1 MVLNSISTITYRGS
15 RPKFYFPSIRNPYSY
30 NIIVIYYKFYLLAFT
45 VHIKR
50 EKGYLMSN
58 NDYNNVELIIANA
71 IKLPGVKVNRKEFL
85 IKTFGDKL
93 SSHEIPILIEKG
105 PLEVG
110 FSPDKIDRMAKSL
123 ISKRTLQSSGASFAS
138 GLPGGVA
145 MAATIPADTLQFF
158 GVALR
163 LSQELA
169 YMFGYKDFWEDEELD
184 LERVRNEFIL
194 FLGVMFGVG
203 GAAATLKVFSSK
215 MAQQA
220 LKKIPQQALT
230 KTFFYPI
237 IIKIAAI
244 IGVKMT
250 KDTFAK
256 GVSKVIP
263 VLGGVVSGGITFST
277 MTKMGNR
284 LRTTMFESLNDTKQE
299 FEKNF
304 KNMKSDMSDII
315 DIEFEEVVES

>member
-1 MVLNSISTITYRGS
+1 MANNGEST
-15 RPKFYFPSIRNPYSY
+15 
-30 NIIVIYYKFYLLAFT
+30 
-45 VHIKR
+45 
-50 EKGYLMSN
+50 
-58 NDYNNVELIIANA
+58 NVELIIANVL
-71 IKLPGVKVNRKEFL
+71 KMPGVKVDRKEFL
-85 IKTFGDKL
+85 VKTFGDKL
-93 SSHEIPILIEKG
+93 SSDKISILIDKG

-110 FSPDKIDRMAKSL
+110 IGTDKINRMAKSL
-123 ISKRTLQSSGASFAS
+123 VNKRTLQSSGASFAA
-138 GLPGGVA
+138 GLPGGWA

-169 YMFGYKDFWEDEELD
+169 YMFGYRDFWDDEELD
-184 LERVRNEFIL
+184 LERVRSELIL

-203 GAAATLKVFSSK
+203 GAASTLKVVSSK

-220 LKKIPQQALT
+220 LRKLPQKALT
-230 KTFFYPI
+230 KTFYYPI
-237 IIKIAAI
+237 VKKIAAL

-263 VLGGVVSGGITFST
+263 VVGGVVSGSLTYSS

-284 LRTTMFESLNDTKQE
+284 LRNTMYDSLNYTTQE
-299 FEKNF
+299 FQKDIDEIK
-304 KNMKSDMSDII
+304 KEMPDII
-315 DIEFEEVVES
+315 DVEFEEIVD

>member
-1 MVLNSISTITYRGS
+1 VVNNGEST
-15 RPKFYFPSIRNPYSY
+15 
-30 NIIVIYYKFYLLAFT
+30 
-45 VHIKR
+45 
-50 EKGYLMSN
+50 
-58 NDYNNVELIIANA
+58 NVELIIANA
-71 IKLPGVKVNRKEFL
+71 LKIPGVKVNRKEFL
-85 IKTFGDKL
+85 VKTFGDKL
-93 SSHEIPILIEKG
+93 SSDKIPILIEKG

-110 FSPDKIDRMAKSL
+110 ISTDKINRMAKSL
-123 ISKRTLQSSGASFAS
+123 VNKRTFQSSGTSFAA
-138 GLPGGVA
+138 GLPGGWA

-169 YMFGYKDFWEDEELD
+169 YIFGYKDFWDDEELD
-184 LERVRNEFIL
+184 LERVTSELLL

-203 GAAATLKVFSSK
+203 GAASTLKVVSSK

-220 LKKIPQQALT
+220 LKKLPQKALT
-230 KTFFYPI
+230 KTFYYPI
-237 IIKIAAI
+237 VKKIAAL

-263 VLGGVVSGGITFST
+263 VVGGVVSGGLTYTS

-284 LRTTMFESLNDTKQE
+284 LRNTMYDSLNYSTQE
-299 FEKNF
+299 FQK
-304 KNMKSDMSDII
+304 DMDEIKREMPDII
-315 DIEFEEVVES
+315 DIEFEEVEDQIVDQSGKDNDQNKDQHE